1 MPNTILPNRLRLQR
15 TDGRQPDQAR
25 PVTIALGYSPQAEGS
40 ALITTGDTI
49 VLCTATIEQ
58 GVPRWLSGSGR
69 GWVTAEYGMLPRSTS
84 TRTEREARRGKQGGR
99 TLEIQRLIGRS
110 LRAVTDM
117 SGFGEKTVI
126 VDCDV
131 LRADGG
137 TRTAAITGA
146 YVALKQAFAV
156 LVNNKEAKSMP
167 LLDAVAAISVGM
179 INNEPVLDLNYIE
192 DSSADTDLNVV
203 MTGTLRYVEVQGTA
217 EGEPFAREQL
227 DGMLRL
233 AGAGITHLLE
243 VQRQAI
249 GSI

>member
-1 MPNTILPNRLRLQR
+1 MQR
-15 TDGRQPDQAR
+15 SDGRQPDQAR

-40 ALITTGDTI
+40 ALITTGDTV

-84 TRTEREARRGKQGGR
+84 TRTEREARKGKQGGR

-117 SGFGEKTVI
+117 SGFGERTII

-156 LVNNKEAKSMP
+156 LVDNKEAKSLP

-179 INNEPVLDLNYIE
+179 INNDPILDLNYIE

-217 EGEPFAREQL
+217 EGEPFAQEQL
-227 DGMLRL
+227 DGMLQL
-233 AGAGITHLLE
+233 ARAGIINLLE
-243 VQRQAI
+243 VQRQAV

>member
-1 MPNTILPNRLRLQR
+1 MPNTILPNRLSLQR

-40 ALITTGDTI
+40 ALITTGDTV

-84 TRTEREARRGKQGGR
+84 TRTEREARKGKQGGR

-117 SGFGEKTVI
+117 SGFGERTII

-146 YVALKQAFAV
+146 YVALKQACAV
-156 LVNNKEAKSMP
+156 LVDNKEAKSLP

-179 INNEPVLDLNYIE
+179 INNDPILDLNYIE

-217 EGEPFAREQL
+217 EGEPFAQEQL
-227 DGMLRL
+227 DGMLQL
-233 AGAGITHLLE
+233 ARAGIINLLE
-243 VQRQAI
+243 VQRQAV